1 MDELLD
7 AIIEGL
13 KKRGGELPE
22 ITLIDMELVS
32 TPKDGLECR
41 IQGTEMTKKILKSL
55 EISNEDLDKMLRPA
69 AKCLKGFADY
79 LIEKMD
85 EKNEEMRKEIFSK
98 ISKMN

>member
-1 MDELLD
+1 
-7 AIIEGL
+7 
-13 KKRGGELPE
+13 
-22 ITLIDMELVS
+22 
-32 TPKDGLECR
+32 
-41 IQGTEMTKKILKSL
+41 
-55 EISNEDLDKMLRPA
+55 MLRPA

>member
-1 MDELLD
+1 
-7 AIIEGL
+7 
-13 KKRGGELPE
+13 
-22 ITLIDMELVS
+22 
-32 TPKDGLECR
+32 
-41 IQGTEMTKKILKSL
+41 MTKKILKSL